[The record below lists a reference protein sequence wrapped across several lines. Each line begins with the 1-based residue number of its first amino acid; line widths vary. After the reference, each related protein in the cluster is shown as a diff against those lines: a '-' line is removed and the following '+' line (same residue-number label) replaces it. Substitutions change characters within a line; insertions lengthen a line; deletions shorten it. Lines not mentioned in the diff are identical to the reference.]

1 MTKFVFFFNKKV
13 QILVHMKLAI
23 TILGGPKCFRDIP
36 VYLPGCIWL
45 TCGFFRKIRDAD
57 GYKKVAVSI
66 AKISDTVGMTHSLML
81 KLFIQGF
88 L

>member
-1 MTKFVFFFNKKV
+1 MTKFVCLFFKV

-23 TILGGPKCFRDIP
+23 TTSGGPKSFRDIP
-36 VYLPGCIWL
+36 VYLPRCVWL
-45 TCGFFRKIRDAD
+45 TCGFFRKVRDTD
-57 GYKKVAVSI
+57 GYKKVAVSM

-81 KLFIQGF
+81 KLFIPGF